1 MKKGLFFALLLVS
14 LSLLAGCGGPN
25 ASVKKAFILNTCIF
39 DVQEDALPIMK
50 SMETI
55 QKEAN
60 GGKEVDEAY
69 VMSLYVKADKNK
81 NAKITKK
88 EAQKAYNQYLVEIRA
103 VIGALPFQV
112 PTPKE

>member
-1 MKKGLFFALLLVS
+1 MKKQLCLASLLVS
-14 LSLLAGCGGPN
+14 CFLLTGCGGPS

-39 DVQEDALPIMK
+39 DVQEEAVPIMK

-81 NAKITKK
+81 NGRVTKK
-88 EAQKAYNQYLVEIRA
+88 EAQRAYDQYLVEIRV

-112 PTPKE
+112 PTPEE